1 MVQIKLEDV
10 KVEQI
15 FLDEFSVSSKYN
27 KHKGWSK
34 IGEKGFVKLNY
45 DSFSMFFIVALSE
58 EKFYEI
64 QWNNVMNSE
73 DFIAFIK
80 NIRRNIN
87 RNTQWCI
94 VWDNASFHVSLQVN
108 GWARN
113 SGVAIIM
120 ISSYSPSLNPAEF
133 WIAAVKAKIEGS

>member
-1 MVQIKLEDV
+1 MLQIKLEDA

-27 KHKGWSK
+27 KHKRWSK

-45 DSFSMFFIVALSE
+45 DSFSMFFIVAFSE
-58 EKFYEI
+58 EKFYGI
-64 QWNNVMNSE
+64 QGKTNAMNSE

-94 VWDNASFHVSLQVN
+94 V
-108 GWARN
+108 
-113 SGVAIIM
+113 
-120 ISSYSPSLNPAEF
+120 
-133 WIAAVKAKIEGS
+133 

>member
-45 DSFSMFFIVALSE
+45 DSFSMFFIVAFSE
-58 EKFYEI
+58 EEFYGI
-64 QWNNVMNSE
+64 QGKTNAMNSE
-73 DFIAFIK
+73 DFIVSSKILEETET
-80 NIRRNIN
+80 RNGALFEIMQASMWVDKLMN
-87 RNTQWCI
+87 GREI
-94 VWDNASFHVSLQVN
+94 VELLLSW
-108 GWARN
+108 
-113 SGVAIIM
+113 
-120 ISSYSPSLNPAEF
+120 
-133 WIAAVKAKIEGS
+133 

>member
-1 MVQIKLEDV
+1 MVQIKLEDA
-10 KVEQI
+10 KVDQI
-15 FLDEFSVSSKYN
+15 FQDEFSVSSKYS

-45 DSFSMFFIVALSE
+45 DSFSMFFIVAFSE
-58 EKFYEI
+58 DKFYGI
-64 QWNNVMNSE
+64 QGKTNAMNSE

-94 VWDNASFHVSLQVN
+94 V
-108 GWARN
+108 
-113 SGVAIIM
+113 
-120 ISSYSPSLNPAEF
+120 
-133 WIAAVKAKIEGS
+133 

>member
-1 MVQIKLEDV
+1 MVQIKLEDA

-15 FLDEFSVSSKYN
+15 FLDEFSVSSKYH

-45 DSFSMFFIVALSE
+45 DSFSMFFIVAFSE
-58 EKFYEI
+58 EKFYGI
-64 QWNNVMNSE
+64 QGKTNATNSE

-87 RNTQWCI
+87 RNMQWCI
-94 VWDNASFHVSLQVN
+94 V
-108 GWARN
+108 
-113 SGVAIIM
+113 
-120 ISSYSPSLNPAEF
+120 
-133 WIAAVKAKIEGS
+133 

>member
-15 FLDEFSVSSKYN
+15 FLDELSVSSKYN

-34 IGEKGFVKLNY
+34 IGEKGFVKFNY
-45 DSFSMFFIVALSE
+45 DSFSMFFIVAFSE

-64 QWNNVMNSE
+64 QGKTNAMNSE

-108 GWARN
+108 EWARN
-113 SGVAIIM
+113 SGVAII
-120 ISSYSPSLNPAEF
+120 IDKFLLSFTKSGRILDCSS
-133 WIAAVKAKIEGS
+133 